1 MRTERGTGSR
11 RAQVGGF
18 NGWRAARAVGAAGGA
33 MFAVLLGT
41 GMLAAQESP
50 LPRYEVRRATSPI
63 VIDGVIDDAAWSNAS
78 TPATL
83 QGLWTNQTGIMQ
95 STAVRL
101 LWDDENLYV
110 SYDVEDVDITAVF
123 ENRDDPTYRDDAVEI
138 FINPMPDQVD
148 IYVGLEMNA
157 RGVLFDYI
165 MYDARQTIKQLDLK
179 GVEIATH
186 LRGTLNQREDQ
197 DQGWSLEVVIPWHN
211 FSDWGPRPRAGTVWR
226 ANLNRWDGVPPDRR
240 MSIWS
245 DPQNDR
251 SWPHAPERFGE
262 LVFVD

>member
-11 RAQVGGF
+11 RAQVGGWS
-18 NGWRAARAVGAAGGA
+18 GVRGGRALGPAAGT
-33 MFAVLLGT
+33 VLALLMAT
-41 GMLAAQESP
+41 GISAAQDAP
-50 LPRYEVRRATSPI
+50 LPRYEVRRATGPI
-63 VIDGVIDDAAWSNAS
+63 TIDGVIDEAAWSNAS

-95 STAVRL
+95 ETAVRL

-138 FINPMPDQVD
+138 FINPMPDQVA

-165 MYDARQTIKQLDLK
+165 MYDAARTIRQLDLK
-179 GVEIATH
+179 DVRIATN
-186 LRGTLNQREDQ
+186 LRGTLNQRDDQ
-197 DQGWSLEVVIPWHN
+197 DRGWSLEVAIPWSN
-211 FSDWGPRPRAGTVWR
+211 FADWGPRPRVGTVWR
-226 ANLNRWDGVPPDRR
+226 ANFNRWDGVQPDRR

-262 LVFVD
+262 IVFVE